1 MHKKSVQL
9 KACRALR
16 CHCVRSITEYQSFLK
31 GSADSLYNV
40 GNTLIIFAVF
50 TTRRLRTVTNYFVT
64 SLAVA
69 DWLVGTFVMPIA
81 VVYHVTGEWTFGR
94 LICDIWVSLD
104 VCLCTA
110 SILSLCA
117 ISIDRYFAI
126 TKPLRYS
133 KKRRSKRLAS
143 LMILVVWLVS
153 LVITCAPLFGWYDKN
168 RHNNKSCTYNQN
180 KVYVVFS
187 AMGSFFLPL
196 VVVVYVYLK
205 ISCVIAER
213 HNKLEALN
221 GQKLK
226 CSRNSVG
233 HKTIGISI
241 FKYTN
246 YLTDSN
252 NLPFAQPNTI
262 NTIEVVYRYLRV
274 YYSYTDRNIISLNL
288 FQHELP
294 LSYCQPIA
302 NNTINLSDLSGFYP
316 ISCQTPSHPDK
327 RGIFAFRRFK
337 RHGNKRARDTLGS
350 RYDNNKNN
358 IMSNL
363 TVDSNKTYGNVFSI
377 EATTTF
383 YRAARVM
390 CYYEKKN

>member
-1 MHKKSVQL
+1 MNSSS
-9 KACRALR
+9 AGNDTA
-16 CHCVRSITEYQSFLK
+16 K
-31 GSADSLYNV
+31 GSTNATTTGPHDLFRDRHLTDYLLIVLFCLVILTTVV

-153 LVITCAPLFGWYDKN
+153 LVITCAPLFGWYDEN
-168 RHNNKSCTYNQN
+168 RHNNNSCTYNQN

-187 AMGSFFLPL
+187 AMGSFFVPL

-226 CSRNSVG
+226 ISRYSHESMERPSVEMDEIVRVSYNVSLRRGDDCRVSLKRENKTAQTLSIVVGGFIACWLLFFIVYLITPFLPATAIPEDMMKWLTWLGWINSAINPFIYAFVSQDFRMAFWRLTCSYCTGHKPNQNTPHNRFVIRYSHYSRNQV
-233 HKTIGISI
+233 
-241 FKYTN
+241 
-246 YLTDSN
+246 
-252 NLPFAQPNTI
+252 
-262 NTIEVVYRYLRV
+262 
-274 YYSYTDRNIISLNL
+274 
-288 FQHELP
+288 
-294 LSYCQPIA
+294 
-302 NNTINLSDLSGFYP
+302 
-316 ISCQTPSHPDK
+316 
-327 RGIFAFRRFK
+327 
-337 RHGNKRARDTLGS
+337 
-350 RYDNNKNN
+350 
-358 IMSNL
+358 
-363 TVDSNKTYGNVFSI
+363 
-377 EATTTF
+377 
-383 YRAARVM
+383 
-390 CYYEKKN
+390 